1 MKLFKTL
8 EGNIV
13 LAKNLAYVLP
23 KTNWD
28 NLLNN
33 DHLFND
39 LKKFLINENRINL
52 SEKRLN
58 KILLPPVKSQE
69 IWASGVTYFRSKT
82 ARMEE
87 SKDTGGSSFYDKVYD
102 AQRPEL
108 FFKSTPDRV
117 KGPFE
122 KVRIRKD
129 SQWSVPEPELTLVIS
144 STKKI
149 IGYTIGNDMSAR
161 DIEAENPLYLPQ
173 AKSYKGSTA
182 LGPCIYVLDQPI
194 SPKTNLS
201 LKIFRK
207 GKQIF
212 IGHSEVSKIKRSFS
226 ELIQF
231 LFREMDFPKGCFLMT
246 GTGIV
251 PPDDFSLKVNDRIEI
266 SIEGIGSLINEV
278 AQ

>member
-1 MKLFKTL
+1 MKLFKTK

-23 KTNWD
+23 KTDWD

-33 DHLFND
+33 DDLFND
-39 LKKFLINENRINL
+39 LKKFLVNENRIKL
-52 SEKRLN
+52 SEERLN

-194 SPKTNLS
+194 NPKTNLS

-212 IGHSEVSKIKRSFS
+212 IGNSEVSKIKRSFS

-231 LFREMDFPKGCFLMT
+231 LFREMDFPKGCLLMT

-251 PPDDFSLKVNDRIEI
+251 PPDDFTLKVNDRIEI
-266 SIEGIGSLINEV
+266 SIEGIGSLINDV

>member
-1 MKLFKTL
+1 
-8 EGNIV
+8 
-13 LAKNLAYVLP
+13 LP

-33 DHLFND
+33 DHLFYD
-39 LKKFLINENRINL
+39 LKKFLTNRNRINL
-52 SEKRLN
+52 SEEQLN
-58 KILLPPVKSQE
+58 KISLPPIKSQE
-69 IWASGVTYFRSKT
+69 VWASGVTYFRSKT

-87 SKDTGGSSFYDKVYD
+87 SKDSGGSSFYDKVYE
-102 AQRPEL
+102 AERPEI

-173 AKSYKGSTA
+173 AKSYNGSTA
-182 LGPCIYVLDQPI
+182 LGPCIYILDQPLN
-194 SPKTNLS
+194 SKTSLS

-212 IGHSEVSKIKRSFS
+212 IGISEVAKIKRSFS

-231 LFREMDFPKGCFLMT
+231 LFKEMDFPKGCFLMT
-246 GTGIV
+246 GTGII
-251 PPDDFSLKVNDRIEI
+251 PPDDFTLKVNDRIEI

>member
-13 LAKNLAYVLP
+13 FDKNIAYVLP

-33 DHLFND
+33 DHLFYD
-39 LKKFLINENRINL
+39 LKKFLINRNRINL
-52 SEKRLN
+52 SEEQLN
-58 KILLPPVKSQE
+58 KISLAPIKSQE
-69 IWASGVTYFRSKT
+69 VWASGVTYFRSKT

-87 SKDTGGSSFYDKVYD
+87 SKDSGGSSFYDKVYE
-102 AQRPEL
+102 AERPEI

-173 AKSYKGSTA
+173 AKSYNGSTA
-182 LGPCIYVLDQPI
+182 LGPCIYILDQPL
-194 SPKTNLS
+194 SSKTSLS

-212 IGHSEVSKIKRSFS
+212 IGISEVAKIKRSFS

-231 LFREMDFPKGCFLMT
+231 LFKEMDFPKGCFLMT
-246 GTGIV
+246 GTGII
-251 PPDDFSLKVNDRIEI
+251 PPDDFTLKVNDRIEI

-278 AQ
+278 GQ

>member
-13 LAKNLAYVLP
+13 FDKNIAYLLP

-33 DHLFND
+33 DHLFYD
-39 LKKFLINENRINL
+39 LKKFLINRNRINL
-52 SEKRLN
+52 SEEQLN
-58 KILLPPVKSQE
+58 KISLAPIKSQE
-69 IWASGVTYFRSKT
+69 VWASGVTYFRSKT

-87 SKDTGGSSFYDKVYD
+87 SKDSGGSSFYDKVYE
-102 AQRPEL
+102 AERPEI

-173 AKSYKGSTA
+173 AKSYNGSTA
-182 LGPCIYVLDQPI
+182 LGPCIYILDQPL
-194 SPKTNLS
+194 SSKTSLS

-212 IGHSEVSKIKRSFS
+212 IGISEVAKIKRSFS

-231 LFREMDFPKGCFLMT
+231 LFKEMDFPKGCFLMT
-246 GTGIV
+246 GTGII
-251 PPDDFSLKVNDRIEI
+251 PPDDFTLKVNDRIEI